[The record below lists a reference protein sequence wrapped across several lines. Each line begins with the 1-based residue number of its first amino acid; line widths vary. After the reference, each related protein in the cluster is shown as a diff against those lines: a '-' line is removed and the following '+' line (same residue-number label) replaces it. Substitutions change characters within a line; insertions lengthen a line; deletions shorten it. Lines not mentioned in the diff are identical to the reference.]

1 MLDVRRLRVFKEVAG
16 RRSFSEAADA
26 LDYTQSAV
34 SQQIS
39 ALEREL
45 GLTLIERGTRP
56 VRLSHAGQ
64 LLLERCDAIFGE
76 IATAEAD
83 LRAVAGLQA
92 GALRI
97 GGFATAC
104 ATLIPSA
111 IATFA
116 RRHPG
121 VELTLTEHE
130 PSIAERRLRAAELDL
145 AVTYCLGEQQQLPV
159 ADGLERAH
167 LADDRFVVALPE
179 DHHLT
184 RRSSLELRELSDERW
199 TAAPAQGPSAGY
211 RAFIARLCRDAGFEP
226 EIAYETQDLW
236 TGRAIVAAGLAIA
249 LMPELAFTI
258 KHPGVVTRPLTD
270 VPPAR
275 RILAV
280 HANKRHNPAI
290 PAMLELLRT
299 TFHQRS

>member
-1 MLDVRRLRVFKEVAG
+1 MLYVRRLRVFKEVAG

-26 LDYTQSAV
+26 LDYTQSAI

-56 VRLSHAGQ
+56 VRLSHAGA

-76 IATAEAD
+76 IAAAEAD
-83 LRAVAGLQA
+83 LRAVAGLET

-116 RRHPG
+116 RRHPA
-121 VELTLTEHE
+121 VELSLTEHE
-130 PSIAERRLRAAELDL
+130 PTIAEHRLRAAELDL
-145 AVTYCLGEQQQLPV
+145 AVTYTLSAPYQRT
-159 ADGLERAH
+159 DGLQQIH
-167 LADDRFVVALPE
+167 LADDLFVVALPE
-179 DHHLT
+179 HHPLAHHT
-184 RRSSLELRELSDERW
+184 SLQLRELRHERW
-199 TAAPAQGPSAGY
+199 TVAPARGPSGDY
-211 RAFIARLCRDAGFEP
+211 RAYIERLCRASGFEP
-226 EIAYETQDLW
+226 QIAYESQDLW

-249 LMPELAFTI
+249 LMPHLAFTI
-258 KHPGVVTRPLTD
+258 AHPGVVTRPLTD
-270 VPPAR
+270 LPPAR
-275 RILAV
+275 AILAV
-280 HANKRHNPAI
+280 HASKRHNPAI
-290 PAMLELLRT
+290 APMLEILQT
-299 TFHQRS
+299 TFHQPD